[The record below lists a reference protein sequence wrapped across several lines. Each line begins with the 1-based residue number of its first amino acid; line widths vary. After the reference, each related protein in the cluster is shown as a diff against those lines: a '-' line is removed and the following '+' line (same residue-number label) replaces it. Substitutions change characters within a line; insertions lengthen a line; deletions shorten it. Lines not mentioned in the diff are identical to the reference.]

1 MKSYSEYRAAAWKT
15 IREGNWVMK
24 YLVVWLTMMAVIGF
38 VSGILDQAAATMEI
52 QTWGMFLVAKAQ
64 ALQSGL
70 DLSVPSRTIALRM
83 TEASAFKV
91 FVSSIFNGISIFAVC
106 GLFLRA
112 AKGER
117 EGWFSKAFDGFKCP
131 LGVAW
136 LYFRMA
142 LQIALWSLLFVIPG
156 IMAYYRYCQCW
167 NLKIESPDWPAGKCL
182 AESARMMDGHKARR
196 FALDLSYWKPITLW
210 LLGLLALTIL
220 TGLGTAANF
229 PSVFSIVF
237 CALAAACLWGG
248 IVLAVYMSIGQAL
261 FYLDLKGSGEVTSKS
276 EK

>member
-1 MKSYSEYRAAAWKT
+1 MHSYSEYRAAAWKT

-38 VSGILDQAAATMEI
+38 VSGILDQVAVSMEI

-91 FVSSIFNGISIFAVC
+91 FITSIFNGISIFAVC

-117 EGWFSKAFDGFKCP
+117 EGWFSKSFGGFKCP

-142 LQIALWSLLFVIPG
+142 LQIVLWSLLFVIPG

-167 NLKIESPDWPAGKCL
+167 NLKVENPDWSAGKCL
-182 AESARMMDGHKARR
+182 AESARMMDGHKAQR
-196 FALDLSYWKPITLW
+196 FALDLSYWKVNALW
-210 LLGLLALTIL
+210 ILGLFVLMSLAPFAHAASAVA
-220 TGLGTAANF
+220 GTA
-229 PSVFSIVF
+229 F
-237 CALAAACLWGG
+237 CVAAVACLWGG
-248 IVLAVYMSIGQAL
+248 IVLAVYMSIGQAM
-261 FYLDLKGSGEVTSKS
+261 FYLDLKVGKEEVKV
-276 EK
+276 KK